1 MPKAIQDRVCRVEG
15 FGIKFGFRRASRS
28 RNLATLESVWSV
40 VIFACFLLA
49 AFDAA
54 GGRRGCRVGS
64 DLLTDGFLIA
74 SGLVFKVQGFTV

>member
-1 MPKAIQDRVCRVEG
+1 MI
-15 FGIKFGFRRASRS
+15 F
-28 RNLATLESVWSV
+28 
-40 VIFACFLLA
+40 FACFLRA